1 MGEQKLTEEESG
13 KGIVI
18 MTNHEV
24 TRVWATANME
34 GITQILQNTSKN
46 ELIKL
51 SNNFSAY
58 QEMTLKFEARERKSG
73 ES

>member
-1 MGEQKLTEEESG
+1 MREQKLTEEESG

-34 GITQILQNTSKN
+34 GITQILLNTSKN
-46 ELIKL
+46 ELVKL
-51 SNNFSAY
+51 SNNFSTY

>member
-58 QEMTLKFEARERKSG
+58 QEMTLKFEARERKNG

>member
-34 GITQILQNTSKN
+34 GITQILLNTSKN
-46 ELIKL
+46 ELVKL
-51 SNNFSAY
+51 SNNFSTY
-58 QEMTLKFEARERKSG
+58 QEMTLKFEA
-73 ES
+73 